1 MSKSRDIVYIDD
13 EPEGVLAEARALRA
27 APRFADYAPPVPDT
41 AVAVA
46 AASNLWVFD
55 FFNDDSQR
63 QNPDFAG
70 VSSNGLGVF
79 QQFRLL
85 VGDARPPAVLVS
97 NHLDEALGCDVH
109 PARRHILAEQAGVEW
124 VSPKVDGKHQP
135 IKEILSLADG
145 VAALRALSD
154 QLTASDANRYAAEL
168 AWSALRLPKSA
179 SWTQAAVRSV
189 AEWRPPVWIEAKTTH
204 KPAVGSRRGHQTHPE
219 LRSARDVIA
228 WMLRQV
234 LPYPSFLV
242 RAPHVALRLG
252 ITTKCLSAALK
263 ADTAL
268 AKHARRLAYTGV
280 LSDFDGPRWWSAGVD
295 ALAWDLQ
302 GEGGGRRAAL
312 VKLLAPVQLRELKL
326 IDPVVVSD
334 ADLVET
340 DEIAPVAECVRATDE
355 YFPPQATPAWVRIV
369 DARGDVALA
378 RKVRLEDQS
387 DLLETP

>member
-1 MSKSRDIVYIDD
+1 MSKSHDIVYIDD

-27 APRFADYAPPVPDT
+27 APRFKDYAPPVPD
-41 AVAVA
+41 AAAAVA
-46 AASNLWVFD
+46 AESNLWVFD

-63 QNPDFAG
+63 QNPDLAG

-109 PARRHILAEQAGVEW
+109 PSRRHILAEQAGVEW
-124 VSPKVDGKHQP
+124 VSPKVDGKHKP

-145 VAALRALSD
+145 VATLRALSD
-154 QLTASDANRYAAEL
+154 RLTASDASRYAAEL
-168 AWSALRLPKSA
+168 AMSALKLPKNA
-179 SWTQAAVRSV
+179 SWKQTAARGV
-189 AEWRPPVWIEAKTTH
+189 AEWRPPVWVETRPPH
-204 KPAVGSRRGHQTHPE
+204 KAVGPRRGHQTYPE

-252 ITTKCLSAALK
+252 ITMKCLSAALR
-263 ADTAL
+263 AETAL
-268 AKHARRLAYTGV
+268 AKQVRRLAYTGI
-280 LSDFDGPRWWSAGVD
+280 LDDFDGPRWWSAGVD

-302 GEGGGRRAAL
+302 REGVDRKATLA
-312 VKLLAPVQLRELKL
+312 KLLAPVQLRELKL

-340 DEIAPVAECVRATDE
+340 DDIAPVAECVRATDE
-355 YFPPQATPAWVRIV
+355 YFPSQATPAWVRII

-378 RKVRLEDQS
+378 RKVRLEDQP
-387 DLLETP
+387 DLLEAP